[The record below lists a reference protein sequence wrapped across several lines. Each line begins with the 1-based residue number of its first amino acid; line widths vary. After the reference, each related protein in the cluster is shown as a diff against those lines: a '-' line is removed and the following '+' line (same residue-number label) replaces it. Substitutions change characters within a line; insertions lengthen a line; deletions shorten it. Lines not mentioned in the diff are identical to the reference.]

1 MLCIEEIMCLAKALL
16 FQIENDNTLSK
27 FEKMQMNGL
36 LDKICRKQKLSMD
49 DIRAFNVNDIV
60 PEY

>member
-1 MLCIEEIMCLAKALL
+1 MCLAKALL